1 MPRSRDDS
9 NHSPNDPQR
18 KVLRDLLPAWP
29 GAWKGQLGIS
39 VRSQFSYVFMKQ
51 SYGWDAWDFIS
62 KSLAT
67 QNNKVFWAT
76 LKDVS
81 SFDKPYFYLFDYKN
95 NFDKYQFED
104 IHREEIEYEMTG
116 AVSDEK
122 VDRNSA
128 SRLIEDRVMYYA
140 GQGLTY
146 HEIAEKTGLTESAIR
161 QIIYKARKRGFE
173 DLAVARKKS
182 VCLLPQEA

>member
-1 MPRSRDDS
+1 ML
-9 NHSPNDPQR
+9 N
-18 KVLRDLLPAWP
+18 
-29 GAWKGQLGIS
+29 
-39 VRSQFSYVFMKQ
+39 
-51 SYGWDAWDFIS
+51 
-62 KSLAT
+62 
-67 QNNKVFWAT
+67 
-76 LKDVS
+76 
-81 SFDKPYFYLFDYKN
+81 KN